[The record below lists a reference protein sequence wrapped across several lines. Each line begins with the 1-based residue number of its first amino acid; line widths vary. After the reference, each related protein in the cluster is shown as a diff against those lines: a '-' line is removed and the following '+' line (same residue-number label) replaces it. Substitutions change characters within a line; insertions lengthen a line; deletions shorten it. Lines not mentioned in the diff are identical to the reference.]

1 MGTEF
6 ATVTLKSDHILPEQK
21 LWRGVLFNA
30 LEDSMLNASDR
41 KSSIY
46 KTQAHNWIVN
56 KTDDFEKICYWG
68 GYDPDN
74 VKEKYSEAVLKG
86 DIKFN
91 SKQVAWAK
99 YYKQYLIYKK
109 SKDVESRQY
118 HRKRLEWLR
127 KEVKEATT
135 ALISMIVIT
144 AIA

>member
-6 ATVTLKSDHILPEQK
+6 ATITLNNDKILPEQK

-30 LEDSMLNASDR
+30 LEDSMLGASDR

-56 KTDDFEKICYWG
+56 KTDDFEKICFWG

-74 VKEKYSEAVLKG
+74 VKEKYCAAVKNG
-86 DIKFN
+86 DITFN
-91 SKQVAWAK
+91 KKQIAWAK

-109 SKDVESRQY
+109 STDLESKKY

-127 KEVKEATT
+127 NEVKDATT
-135 ALISMIVIT
+135 ALISMIIIS

>member
-6 ATVTLKSDHILPEQK
+6 ATVTLNNDHIVPEQK

-30 LEDSMLNASDR
+30 LEDLMFNASDR

-46 KTQAHNWIVN
+46 KTQAHNWIVD
-56 KTDDFEKICYWG
+56 KKDDFEKICYWG

-74 VKEKYSEAVLKG
+74 VQEKYCDAIKNG

-91 SKQVAWAK
+91 NKQIAWAK

-109 SKDVESRQY
+109 SKDVDSKKY